1 MSDFV
6 QDALVLKSS
15 SKPCGNNGHVYNIQV
30 NTPEN
35 GDEWFGCGFED
46 PKLNVG
52 DECEFEIEQVE
63 GGKYTNVIIDTIV
76 VTKAAPQREQS
87 SRGRDSSSRG
97 NSRSNSR
104 SNSRDSGRSNQQSRS
119 NSRGGRDSGA
129 STSRGK
135 PQGRGREAAKE
146 KAPTVDWARKDN
158 LIRLQ
163 SCQNTAINTIAV
175 MLLNGFIAIPKAKA
189 DRYDAIQALIE
200 DEANRLYFKY
210 EDIVDGNYGDSQG
223 GDDGQE
229 QDQYPD
235 DVPS

>member
-87 SRGRDSSSRG
+87 SRGRGGNDSGGRSNSRSS
-97 NSRSNSR
+97 SRSNSR
-104 SNSRDSGRSNQQSRS
+104 SSNSRGSST
-119 NSRGGRDSGA
+119 RGGRDSQP
-129 STSRGK
+129 SRGRDAPKSRGRAPKEDK
-135 PQGRGREAAKE
+135 PQ
-146 KAPTVDWARKDN
+146 VDWARKDN

-163 SCQNTAINTIAV
+163 SCQNTAVKTIEF
-175 MLLNGFIAIPKAKA
+175 MLGAGFIAIPKAKA

-200 DEANRLYFKY
+200 DEAQRLYFKY
-210 EDIVDGNYGDSQG
+210 EDIVDGKYDQG
-223 GDDGQE
+223 GNDQGQE
-229 QDQYPD
+229 QDEYPDD

>member
-52 DECEFEIEQVE
+52 DECEFEVEQVE

-87 SRGRDSSSRG
+87 SRGRGGNDSSRGSSRGSSSRG
-97 NSRSNSR
+97 NSRS
-104 SNSRDSGRSNQQSRS
+104 SNSRGSST
-119 NSRGGRDSGA
+119 RGGRDSQPA
-129 STSRGK
+129 RGRDAPK
-135 PQGRGREAAKE
+135 GRGRGGPKEDAAPK
-146 KAPTVDWARKDN
+146 TDWVRKDN

-163 SCQNTAINTIAV
+163 SCQNTAIATIAV
-175 MLLNGFIAIPKAKA
+175 MLTNGFIAFPKNKA

-200 DEANRLYFKY
+200 DEAQRLFFKY
-210 EDIVDGNYGDSQG
+210 EDIVDGKVDG
-223 GDDGQE
+223 GNDQGQE
-229 QDQYPD
+229 QDEYPED

>member
-1 MSDFV
+1 V
-6 QDALVLKSS
+6 
-15 SKPCGNNGHVYNIQV
+15 QV
-30 NTPEN
+30 NTPAN

-87 SRGRDSSSRG
+87 SRGRGGNDSGRGSSRGGSSRG
-97 NSRSNSR
+97 NSRS
-104 SNSRDSGRSNQQSRS
+104 SNSRGQST
-119 NSRGGRDSGA
+119 RGGRDSQSSGRGDA
-129 STSRGK
+129 PKSRGRAPKEDK
-135 PQGRGREAAKE
+135 PQ
-146 KAPTVDWARKDN
+146 VDWARKDN

-163 SCQNTAINTIAV
+163 SCQNTACKTIGL

-200 DEANRLYFKY
+200 DEAQRLYFKY
-210 EDIVDGNYGDSQG
+210 EDIVDGKYGDG
-223 GDDGQE
+223 GSDDQGQE
-229 QDQYPD
+229 QDEYPD